1 MMMHDGVSIDG
12 PVYVCG
18 KCAEARETWRNTS
31 GHVVTVIRHWHE
43 NEHKLCGATTLM
55 TEKKPERETLLIQG
69 IRGSS
74 DNTMRRQGRDETSDL
89 RRSCVRG
96 IED

>member
-1 MMMHDGVSIDG
+1 MMHDGVSIDG

-43 NEHKLCGATTLM
+43 SEHKLCGATTLM
-55 TEKKPERETLLIQG
+55 TEKTRKGDAVDT
-69 IRGSS
+69 
-74 DNTMRRQGRDETSDL
+74 RDP
-89 RRSCVRG
+89 G
-96 IED
+96 K